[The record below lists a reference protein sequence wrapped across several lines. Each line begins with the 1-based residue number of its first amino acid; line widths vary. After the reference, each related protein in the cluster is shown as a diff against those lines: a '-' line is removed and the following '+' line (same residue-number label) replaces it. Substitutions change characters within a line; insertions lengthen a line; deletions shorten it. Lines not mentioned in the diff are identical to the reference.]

1 MSDGIPIL
9 DWHGLYSGTWKGVI
23 TEESFTHPAKF
34 ASELAR
40 KMFRHGLERGFW
52 KAGDLVGDPFGGIG
66 GGGIWATWA
75 GLRWIGVELEPRFVA
90 MARDNFRLHERGWR
104 QMRCELPTIV
114 QGDSRMFAELVG
126 GSIAGAVTSPPYGDQ
141 MDAGGPDTPHPDGA
155 TRAMHGRKDRYG
167 STPGQ
172 ISKLSGIVTSPP
184 YSETLSHGSG
194 PVTERDLQGGKSL
207 IGIKAGYGST
217 PGQIGKLSGV
227 VTSPPWENQE
237 GANAAKKHADPEAV
251 AEKRSRQYASGEIGG
266 NYASKEAILKGLIR
280 ANEQVYGQSEGQLGN
295 QSGDTYWQAMAQ
307 VYASVYQS
315 LKPGGVMACVVK
327 DYVKNKARVPLCDT
341 TLELLISTGFEP
353 IERCRAWLT
362 KETREAGLHEEIVTT
377 KSRKSFFRR
386 LAEKKGSPAID
397 WEEVLWIRKPI

>member
-1 MSDGIPIL
+1 MSDAVPIL

-34 ASELAR
+34 APELAR

-52 KAGDLVGDPFGGIG
+52 KAGDLAGDPFGGIG

-104 QMRCELPTIV
+104 QMCCEPPKIV
-114 QGDSRMFAELVG
+114 QGDSRLFAELVG

-217 PGQIGKLSGV
+217 PGQIGKLSVV
-227 VTSPPWENQE
+227 VTSTPYADRSTEPHEL
-237 GANAAKKHADPEAV
+237 GKGKATRSTGDAAGRNKGDYFYGEATG
-251 AEKRSRQYASGEIGG
+251 QIG
-266 NYASKEAILKGLIR
+266 YLRDSVK
-280 ANEQVYGQSEGQLGN
+280 SE
-295 QSGDTYWQAMAQ
+295 SETYWQAMAQ
-307 VYASVYQS
+307 VYASVFAA